1 MSEEPEILDKEME
14 EAEVV
19 GEEGPVVEEQGV
31 VPESL
36 QPGDLAARSVDE
48 EEASDAAEERPE
60 AELAVQESAAEE
72 VDEAASEEPESD
84 PELGEAATLEAEPV
98 EEEASDAAEE
108 QPGAELAVQ
117 ESAAVEV
124 DESASEEPESGH
136 ELGEAATLEAEPV
149 EEEVSDAAEEQPGAE
164 LVVQESA
171 AVEVDESAAEGAE
184 PVEGEAPDAGDGQPE
199 AEVAVQEIAAEEVDE
214 PVDGAEETPAK
225 QEGRYWYVIHSY
237 SGYENKVKKNLES
250 RIESMGM
257 EDYIFEV
264 VVPTEDVVELRDGR
278 RRTVEQRVFPG
289 YILVDMILNDESW
302 FVVRNTPS
310 VTGFVGSGNHP
321 TPLRDE
327 EADSIL
333 RRMEEDAP
341 KVKVSFR
348 IGDAVRIV
356 DGPFTDFM
364 GTVDDLNLE
373 RGKVRLLV
381 SFFGRETPVE
391 LDFLQVETQ

>member
-36 QPGDLAARSVDE
+36 QPGDLAAASVEE
-48 EEASDAAEERPE
+48 EEASDAAEEQPE
-60 AELAVQESAAEE
+60 AELAVQESAVEE
-72 VDEAASEEPESD
+72 VDEAAAEEPESD
-84 PELGEAATLEAEPV
+84 PELGEAATLEAEAV

-108 QPGAELAVQ
+108 QPGAELVVQ
-117 ESAAVEV
+117 EAAGAEV
-124 DESASEEPESGH
+124 DDAAAEEPESGH
-136 ELGEAATLEAEPV
+136 ELDEAATLE
-149 EEEVSDAAEEQPGAE
+149 
-164 LVVQESA
+164 
-171 AVEVDESAAEGAE
+171 AE
-184 PVEGEAPDAGDGQPE
+184 PVEGEAPDAGDGQSE

-214 PVDGAEETPAK
+214 SAAGAEETPTK

-250 RIESMGM
+250 RIESMGV

-310 VTGFVGSGNHP
+310 VTGFVGSGNQP

-356 DGPFTDFM
+356 DGPFADFM